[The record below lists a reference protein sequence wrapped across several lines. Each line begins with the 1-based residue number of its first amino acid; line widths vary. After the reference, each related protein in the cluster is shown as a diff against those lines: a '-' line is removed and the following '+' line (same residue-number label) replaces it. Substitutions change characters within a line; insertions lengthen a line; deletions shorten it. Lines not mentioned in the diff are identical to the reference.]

1 MGTKFDSVT
10 FSMNGTFISVCV
22 SSQTDSWA
30 NLYRVK
36 KPLIA
41 EWKKEIALRPITP
54 SPPPSPEALETEA
67 DVETQENNEEI
78 QEPEPE
84 PTPPPKWKP
93 NISYLPAPFKFK
105 KPKTTVAPMKSNFID
120 LKANVDQVADV
131 TGDDSMYLMTEEM
144 KEKRNELEHRKFQQ
158 FFPSGHIP
166 DPGDLEIQ
174 LNAATM
180 AFVLEPFDK
189 LQPVAGVDSHL
200 TSRTGSGKTSR
211 HQIAVA
217 QGNATKV

>member
-1 MGTKFDSVT
+1 M
-10 FSMNGTFISVCV
+10 
-22 SSQTDSWA
+22 
-30 NLYRVK
+30 
-36 KPLIA
+36 
-41 EWKKEIALRPITP
+41 
-54 SPPPSPEALETEA
+54 
-67 DVETQENNEEI
+67 
-78 QEPEPE
+78 
-84 PTPPPKWKP
+84 
-93 NISYLPAPFKFK
+93 
-105 KPKTTVAPMKSNFID
+105 
-120 LKANVDQVADV
+120 

-158 FFPSGHIP
+158 FFPSGNIP

-211 HQIAVA
+211 HQVGLI
-217 QGNATKV
+217 QSQKIFHILYTTCIYLFYLNIFILFL